1 MKHMVRNKWK
11 TSKGNRVTKS
21 SELMDRVSN
30 IQDGNAWPE
39 TIELIND
46 LCDHI
51 EDLEKQLRGIADF
64 GQRHPNHGYSCAIL
78 ALQAL
83 GET

>member
-1 MKHMVRNKWK
+1 MVM
-11 TSKGNRVTKS
+11 TKS

-64 GQRHPNHGYSCAIL
+64 GKRHSGHGYSCAML

-83 GET
+83 GEE